1 MKSKLQTPLVTLSL
15 AVFIGI
21 AIGLMMADDP
31 GAPTA
36 SLQAP
41 EVDRAMPA
49 AATAAENFDA
59 AERTAGSI
67 GELHRLLQNEISA
80 RQALAQ
86 KLETLSRQVAA
97 LDGAAGLDATTG
109 SADQPAA
116 GADDPELPEA
126 GWFDQQALLDSGMDS
141 SLASELKLTFEQL
154 EMERLFL
161 RDRAAREGWDREQMR
176 NELQTLESRQDELR
190 ERLGET
196 AYDAYL
202 YASGQSNRVAVT
214 SVLASAQA
222 GQAGIK
228 SGDHILRYDSQRIY
242 NWMDLRAATT
252 SGDISDMVPVE
263 IERDGETLQ
272 FYLARGPLGIR
283 MDALRVAP

>member
-1 MKSKLQTPLVTLSL
+1 MLSKLQTSLVTLSL
-15 AVFIGI
+15 AVVFGI
-21 AIGLMMADDP
+21 AVGLMMADDS
-31 GAPTA
+31 GSPTA
-36 SLQAP
+36 TVPTP
-41 EVDRAMPA
+41 EVDQAMPA
-49 AATAAENFDA
+49 ASAAAENFDA
-59 AERTAGSI
+59 AERRAASI
-67 GELHRLLQNEISA
+67 DELNRLLQDEIRA
-80 RQALAQ
+80 RQALAL

-97 LDGAAGLDATTG
+97 LDSTAGLDATADST
-109 SADQPAA
+109 DQPAA
-116 GADDPELPEA
+116 GEDDSELPET
-126 GWFDQQALLDSGMDS
+126 GWFDQQALLDSGMNS
-141 SLASELKLTFEQL
+141 SLANELKLTFEQL
-154 EMERLFL
+154 EMERLYL

-176 NELQTLESRQDELR
+176 NELQALESRQDELR

-202 YASGQSNRVAVT
+202 YASGQTNRVAVT

-252 SGDISDMVPVE
+252 SGDISDTVPVE
-263 IERDGETLQ
+263 VERDGETLQ

>member
-1 MKSKLQTPLVTLSL
+1 MFSKLQTPLVTLSL
-15 AVFIGI
+15 AVVFGI
-21 AIGLMMADDP
+21 AIGLMMADDSDS
-31 GAPTA
+31 PTA
-36 SLQAP
+36 SVQTP
-41 EVDRAMPA
+41 EVDQAMPA
-49 AATAAENFDA
+49 GSAAAENFDA
-59 AERTAGSI
+59 AERTATSI
-67 GELHRLLQNEISA
+67 GELSRLLQNEISA

-97 LDGAAGLDATTG
+97 LDSAAGLDATAL
-109 SADQPAA
+109 SADQPVA
-116 GADDPELPEA
+116 GADDSELPEA
-126 GWFDQQALLDSGMDS
+126 GWFDQQALLDSGMNS
-141 SLASELKLTFEQL
+141 SLANELKLTFEQL

-176 NELQTLESRQDELR
+176 SELQALESREDELR

-202 YASGQSNRVAVT
+202 YASGQTNRVAVT

-252 SGDISDMVPVE
+252 SGDISDTVPVE
-263 IERDGETLQ
+263 VERDGETLQ